1 MVFTIGQ
8 TTAFFTDPDQMAID
22 ALTLPGL
29 DQEGISLVDDL
40 QDFTDE
46 DIKQVSS
53 NLRKPAGTMV
63 NPNAADPPTAAA
75 PAMIPQTPYVFG
87 AKSMKRIKIAAIA
100 VSYYTTIDRETTPN
114 NMHYQRTLIDFYEQW
129 ENLVKKGEESAPSTP
144 CITRS
149 LPIIKWTE
157 SFEEFLH
164 QVLGVNLVPL
174 SYVIREQM
182 LVGAAPALMN
192 NRSYSD
198 EHGSVEGELIYRSS
212 HHTAHYKADNATVF
226 KYIEEATRETRY
238 SASISPFSRKKDGR
252 GAWMALIAQYVGKD
266 KWQNELD
273 RQETFLHTRIWKG
286 NSNFPLESFI
296 MQHRSAH
303 ISMVRCADHVPYQL
317 PNERTRVT
325 HLLNGIKTSDAEL
338 LSALAV
344 IKSDDGPGGR
354 VERFEDTAAYLI
366 RFDPVS
372 SKRRKSGANGR
383 QQQQIAGV
391 EIKNGIGKTGV
402 SLRYHSKEEYRSLS
416 DEQKRELKT
425 FREENKKKRKTDGKS
440 SDDKPEGKGGPKRQ
454 KRFHKQLI
462 SALKELSEPMEEEKK
477 DEPKNDEYAMLVSAL
492 QEVMSVRQKKV
503 SLPPPPAATQP
514 PKPASRL
521 NSIINRLRHK

>member
-1 MVFTIGQ
+1 MVFTVNQ
-8 TTAFFTDPDQMAID
+8 TRNFFTDADQLAVD

-29 DQEGISLVDDL
+29 AQEGISLVDDL
-40 QDFTDE
+40 EDFTEE
-46 DIKQVSS
+46 DIKQVAN
-53 NLRKPAGTMV
+53 NLRKPAGMMP
-63 NPNAADPPTAAA
+63 NPNAADPPTALA
-75 PAMIPQTPYVFG
+75 PARIPQTPFVFG
-87 AKSMKRIKIAAIA
+87 AKSMKRMKVAAIA
-100 VSYYTTIDRETTPN
+100 VSYYITIDRETTPN

-129 ENLVKKGEESAPSTP
+129 ENLVKKGEESAPATP

-164 QVLGVNLVPL
+164 QVLGVTHVPL

-182 LVGAAPALMN
+182 LVAAPPPLLN
-192 NRSYSD
+192 NRSYSE
-198 EHGSVEGELIYRSS
+198 EHGSVEGELIARSS

-252 GAWMALIAQYVGKD
+252 GAWMALVAQYVGKD
-266 KWQNELD
+266 KWQNELE
-273 RQETFLHTRIWKG
+273 RQENFLHTRVWKG

-303 ISMVRCADHVPYQL
+303 ISMIRCAEHVPYQL
-317 PNERTRVT
+317 PNERTRVM
-325 HLLNGIKTSDAEL
+325 HLLNGIKSSDAEL

-354 VERFEDTAAYLI
+354 IERFEDTAAYLI

-372 SKRRKSGANGR
+372 SKRRRSGANGR
-383 QQQQIAGV
+383 QQQQISGV
-391 EIKNGIGKTGV
+391 ELKKGFGKTGV
-402 SLRYHSKEEYRSLS
+402 ALRYHSKEEYKSLS

-425 FREENKKKRKTDGKS
+425 FREENKKKRRGDGKGEAREKEN
-440 SDDKPEGKGGPKRQ
+440 DRRRKGR
-454 KRFHKQLI
+454 
-462 SALKELSEPMEEEKK
+462 
-477 DEPKNDEYAMLVSAL
+477 
-492 QEVMSVRQKKV
+492 
-503 SLPPPPAATQP
+503 
-514 PKPASRL
+514 
-521 NSIINRLRHK
+521 RH